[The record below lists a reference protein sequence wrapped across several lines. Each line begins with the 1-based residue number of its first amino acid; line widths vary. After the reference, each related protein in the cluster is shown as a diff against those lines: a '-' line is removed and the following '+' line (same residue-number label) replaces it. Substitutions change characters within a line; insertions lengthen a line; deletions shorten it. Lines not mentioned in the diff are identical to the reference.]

1 MGYLRQIVLLIYL
14 SLELLVVTL
23 APLCIPP
30 VFDFSELLHRL
41 NPLEYTFS
49 TGILDLVILSF
60 IR

>member
-1 MGYLRQIVLLIYL
+1 MGHLRQIALFIYL
-14 SLELLVVTL
+14 SFELLVVSL

-41 NPLEYTFS
+41 NPLKYTFS